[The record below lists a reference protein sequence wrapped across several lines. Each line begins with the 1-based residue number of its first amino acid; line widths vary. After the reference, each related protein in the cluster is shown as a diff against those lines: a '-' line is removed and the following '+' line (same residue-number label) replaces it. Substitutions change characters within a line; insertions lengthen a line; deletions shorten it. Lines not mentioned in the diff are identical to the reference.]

1 MRPVVRATGPDSIL
15 AMPARLHSLRTHLLT
30 LWALL
35 LASAGATGYLLTEF
49 YAQSAAVQVA
59 QAEVEVA
66 RSCREIGDRF
76 AFFTAGWS
84 GGATEIDD
92 TLKGQLTDVV
102 VTALAG
108 HPGVEGGIWTAGA
121 GSAAYAF
128 PTYEGTGPKTD
139 LPSAEI
145 DTIRRINAETLG
157 GERPVATR
165 RISRTQTL
173 VLQGCPLRGPIH
185 GATAWTMTR
194 VHTDEGRAYGQLLAG
209 FGFLAAT
216 VLGSALILGRLLWV
230 LGRRIARLEGQ
241 LGRET
246 PEGDLPRLAPT
257 GLRELDRLVEALNAA
272 GLRLGTARQRAAE
285 AERLAALGQ
294 LTAGIAHEIRN
305 PLAAIRLKAENALAS
320 SDPARPRA
328 ALDLVLAQVARLDR
342 LTRDLLSLTQPRT
355 PVLAPVDLA
364 AVLEES
370 AHLHD
375 DLARERGM
383 RIMVAEVPERR
394 VRLDEAQVRRALDNL
409 VLNALQ
415 HSPADGTVRLSAHLG
430 NGRVRIRVADR
441 GPGVAAALR
450 ERLFDPFVTGRPDGT
465 GLGLA
470 IVREIARAHG
480 GRVHLAAPPP
490 ASPSPDAPDPGAT
503 FEIDL
508 PLVDQPAI
516 DPPDTDPPETAP

>member
-1 MRPVVRATGPDSIL
+1 M
-15 AMPARLHSLRTHLLT
+15 
-30 LWALL
+30 
-35 LASAGATGYLLTEF
+35 
-49 YAQSAAVQVA
+49 
-59 QAEVEVA
+59 
-66 RSCREIGDRF
+66 
-76 AFFTAGWS
+76 
-84 GGATEIDD
+84 
-92 TLKGQLTDVV
+92 
-102 VTALAG
+102 
-108 HPGVEGGIWTAGA
+108 
-121 GSAAYAF
+121 
-128 PTYEGTGPKTD
+128 
-139 LPSAEI
+139 
-145 DTIRRINAETLG
+145 
-157 GERPVATR
+157 
-165 RISRTQTL
+165 
-173 VLQGCPLRGPIH
+173 
-185 GATAWTMTR
+185 
-194 VHTDEGRAYGQLLAG
+194 
-209 FGFLAAT
+209 
-216 VLGSALILGRLLWV
+216 
-230 LGRRIARLEGQ
+230 
-241 LGRET
+241 
-246 PEGDLPRLAPT
+246 
-257 GLRELDRLVEALNAA
+257 
-272 GLRLGTARQRAAE
+272 
-285 AERLAALGQ
+285 
-294 LTAGIAHEIRN
+294 
-305 PLAAIRLKAENALAS
+305 
-320 SDPARPRA
+320 
-328 ALDLVLAQVARLDR
+328 LAQVARLDR

-364 AVLEES
+364 AVLEAS

-375 DLARERGM
+375 DLARERGV